1 MNYDILLLTL
11 TIVCALTV
19 GAYVY
24 KKEFDAPPPPKP
36 DIRYYHINFQRTSE
50 EEQKAFKEFL
60 KIMLDDDF
68 KFPCTYNPGS
78 NSKEFTEG
86 LEKILDEKQNEIN
99 RNKTK

>member
-1 MNYDILLLTL
+1 M
-11 TIVCALTV
+11 
-19 GAYVY
+19 
-24 KKEFDAPPPPKP
+24 
-36 DIRYYHINFQRTSE
+36 TSE

-68 KFPCTYNPGS
+68 MFPCTYKPGS